1 MNERNK
7 NQAAK
12 DFPMTRRTFIDR
24 TTTAAALPLL
34 SAATGSLAQETTP
47 KPAANSPVGRKLRIG
62 VVGLGGR
69 GSWIAKL
76 FKEHPGYEIAAAVDY
91 FEETANAVGDK
102 LGVPAGK
109 RFGGLSG
116 YKRALDSGVEALVLE
131 GIPYF
136 YPEQAAAA
144 IDAGCHVY
152 AAKPFAVDVP
162 AVFRMQALAR
172 KATAKKLCFRV
183 DYQLPTDPANQE
195 VKQRVTKG
203 VLGRLAHVYSGGTC
217 GKLPDPPVGP
227 TIENLFRRAWYSHIA
242 MSGDLLLLYDI
253 HIIDGV
259 TWVTGQRAVA
269 ASGYARII
277 RPDPHGDRTDCGGVV
292 FQLADGTCWTHHTQ
306 LMQNGAVMY
315 NLAADLMGLKATAHL
330 AYSGKVFIRGGP
342 AEDVDDYA
350 GTTSGSIY
358 ADGAKANIAEFHR
371 CVTEGRFDN
380 ETAHRSVDCT
390 LTAILGREAMLRK
403 TWLTM
408 DEVIKEAR
416 TREVNLRGLKV

>member
-1 MNERNK
+1 MTTDRS
-7 NQAAK
+7 
-12 DFPMTRRTFIDR
+12 MTRRTFVGQ
-24 TTTAAALPLL
+24 TAGAAVAPLMAAAS
-34 SAATGSLAQETTP
+34 SALAQEAGSR
-47 KPAANSPVGRKLRIG
+47 AASSAPVGRKLRIG

-69 GSWIAKL
+69 GSWIAGL
-76 FKEHPGYEIAAAVDY
+76 FKQHPGYEIVAAVDY
-91 FEETANAVGDK
+91 FEETANAVGDR

-109 RFGGLSG
+109 RFSGLAG

-144 IDAGCHVY
+144 IEAGCHVY
-152 AAKPFAVDVP
+152 MAKPFAVDVP
-162 AVFRMQALAR
+162 AVFKMQALAK
-172 KATAKKLCFRV
+172 KATEKKLCFRV

-195 VKQRVTKG
+195 VKRRINEG
-203 VLGRLAHVYSGGTC
+203 ALGGLAHIYSGGTC
-217 GKLPDPPVGP
+217 GALPDPKVGP

-253 HIIDGV
+253 HIIDGI

-269 ASGYARII
+269 ATGYSRLV
-277 RPDPHGDRTDCGGVV
+277 RPDPHGDRSDCGGVV

-306 LMQNGAVMY
+306 LLQNNAVMY
-315 NLAADLMGLKATAHL
+315 NLAADLMGQQATAHL
-330 AYSGKVFIRGGP
+330 SYDGKVFVRGGP
-342 AEDVDDYA
+342 KHYA
-350 GTTSGSIY
+350 GAVSSGIY
-358 ADGAKANIAEFHR
+358 ADGAKANIAEFYR
-371 CVTEGRFDN
+371 SVIEGQVDN
-380 ETAHRSVDCT
+380 ATARRSVDSH

-408 DEVIKEAR
+408 DEVIKEGK

>member
-1 MNERNK
+1 MRT
-7 NQAAK
+7 
-12 DFPMTRRTFIDR
+12 DRLTTRRAFVGQ
-24 TTTAAALPLL
+24 TAAA
-34 SAATGSLAQETTP
+34 AAVPVLAAAAGAFGQE
-47 KPAANSPVGRKLRIG
+47 AASPTEPRVPNQRKLRIG
-62 VVGLGGR
+62 IVGLGSR
-69 GSWIAKL
+69 GSWIAGL

-109 RFGGLSG
+109 RFSGLAG

-152 AAKPFAVDVP
+152 MAKPFAVDVP
-162 AVFRMQALAR
+162 AVLAMQALAK
-172 KATAKKLCFRV
+172 KATEKKLCFLV

-195 VKQRVTKG
+195 VQQRIAEDA
-203 VLGRLAHVYSGGTC
+203 LGGLAHIYSGGTC
-217 GKLPDPPVGP
+217 GQLPDPPVGP
-227 TIENLFRRAWYSHIA
+227 TIENLFKRAWYSHTA
-242 MSGDLLLLYDI
+242 LSGDLLLLYDI
-253 HIIDGV
+253 HILDGV
-259 TWVTGQRAVA
+259 TWVTGQRAVG
-269 ASGYARII
+269 ASGYAHIV

-292 FQLADGTCWTHHTQ
+292 FQLQDGTCWTHTTQ
-306 LMQNGAVMY
+306 LLQNNAVMY
-315 NLAADLMGLKATAHL
+315 NLEADLMGRQATAHL
-330 AYSGKVFIRGGP
+330 AYHGKVFVRGGP
-342 AEDVDDYA
+342 QHYA
-350 GTTSGSIY
+350 GAVSGSIY

-380 ETAHRSVDCT
+380 PTAQRSVDCH

-403 TWLTM
+403 TWLTL
-408 DEVIKEAR
+408 DEVIQEAK